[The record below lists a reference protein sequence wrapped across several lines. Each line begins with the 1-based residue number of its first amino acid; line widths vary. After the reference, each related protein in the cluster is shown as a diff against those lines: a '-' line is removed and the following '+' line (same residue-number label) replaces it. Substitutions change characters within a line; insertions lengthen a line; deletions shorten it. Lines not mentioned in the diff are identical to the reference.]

1 MSKGYTLYKNEVYN
15 SNNKANKCS
24 VREGVVMTRGYVLA
38 DLIDFKWIINDDV
51 FFVDPR
57 HEEEFIAL
65 FTSCSQIILL

>member
-1 MSKGYTLYKNEVYN
+1 
-15 SNNKANKCS
+15 
-24 VREGVVMTRGYVLA
+24 MTRGYVLA